1 MNPARTPNS
10 GCGVA
15 AAGPAGDGRTLP
27 RTSSAAKAPVR
38 TMPKRGAATGGS
50 SGCLRESM
58 PRAGKQPCGM
68 AHPGPEV
75 RAGRGLEAW
84 SSRRLQGLGA
94 WADGGSQA
102 GSPEPSELSAEVSET
117 TAQPG
122 RNLRMR
128 RRDSCRSMAA
138 RTREELTHLERITYG
153 ESRELALIGRVV
165 AFLGP
170 ELGGVPF
177 PAHPR
182 RRTDEKQIHPGRGD
196 RDSSV
201 RCSPLCRSVP
211 LRRGRRVAQK
221 SDSGIP
227 HGGCRRTAQSFPE
240 SGAKEHPRRCFL
252 SPLGRSPLDELPDPL
267 ETRVASS
274 SVRSRESSPA
284 GSEAPCA

>member
-196 RDSSV
+196 LPAY
-201 RCSPLCRSVP
+201 RCSLLHDDFVGDRRSGYLRSLGRGGQP
-211 LRRGRRVAQK
+211 TTGESCRRGSRDLRKVPGQ
-221 SDSGIP
+221 S
-227 HGGCRRTAQSFPE
+227 RTEPTPDRLA
-240 SGAKEHPRRCFL
+240 
-252 SPLGRSPLDELPDPL
+252 PLD
-267 ETRVASS
+267 TRASQANTRLVNARPS
-274 SVRSRESSPA
+274 SLRSKRIRR
-284 GSEAPCA
+284 AP